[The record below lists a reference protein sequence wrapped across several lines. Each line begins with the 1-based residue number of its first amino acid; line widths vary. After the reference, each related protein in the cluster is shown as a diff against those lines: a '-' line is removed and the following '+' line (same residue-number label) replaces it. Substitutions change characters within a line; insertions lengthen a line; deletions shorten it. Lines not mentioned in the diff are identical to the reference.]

1 VFSTRA
7 VSQFELEN
15 FQPRGHVLR
24 VTRASN
30 DSPRPTTL
38 VAAAV
43 IVRGDRV
50 LLTQRPRGTHLEDHW
65 EFPGGKV
72 EPDEDPRA
80 ALARELREELGVD
93 STVKD
98 VLECT
103 FWRYP
108 NKSVLL
114 LFFLT
119 EISPDAEI
127 QHLEVSDHRWATEG
141 ELAGFTMPPADVPI
155 VARVRQLLLAAASSS
170 V

>member
-1 VFSTRA
+1 M
-7 VSQFELEN
+7 
-15 FQPRGHVLR
+15 
-24 VTRASN
+24 
-30 DSPRPTTL
+30 
-38 VAAAV
+38 
-43 IVRGDRV
+43 